1 MPRILVVDDQKDVR
15 AMLCMVLRVNR
26 FDVTEADS
34 IKSGL
39 RAFVEQDYDAV
50 VVDIFLKDENGFD
63 LMVAM
68 RERAPNLPVVAVSG
82 MTTLEFELRGRRNC
96 PTSCA
101 CRNRSGRVDLIRA
114 IETARASVGAARRGC
129 ADDGLTRQTK
139 RPGEPGRLIARVAS
153 AQEPFGLISV

>member
-34 IKSGL
+34 IESGL
-39 RAFVEQDYDAV
+39 RAFVEQDYDAA

-82 MTTLEFELRGRRNC
+82 MTTLDSVARTSELSNVVCLQKPFR
-96 PTSCA
+96 PA
-101 CRNRSGRVDLIRA
+101 DLIRA
-114 IETARASVGAARRGC
+114 IETARASVGQQGGAARMTG
-129 ADDGLTRQTK
+129 
-139 RPGEPGRLIARVAS
+139 
-153 AQEPFGLISV
+153 